1 MQEVIVN
8 TALVNWRKAVLKA
21 FKLNSNKIQR
31 STGIPI
37 YYVNRWQ
44 AGHTV
49 PDFVDMTIDNFF
61 GEIGTELDKLK
72 GKLNLN

>member
-1 MQEVIVN
+1 MDQTIVN

-21 FKLNSNKIQR
+21 LKLNSNKIQR

-37 YYVNRWQ
+37 YYVNRWVS
-44 AGHTV
+44 GHAV
-49 PDFVDMTIDNFF
+49 PDYVEMTIDNFF
-61 GEIGTELDKLK
+61 GEIGTALDKLK

>member
-8 TALVNWRKAVLKA
+8 TAVVNWRRAVLKA

-37 YYVNRWQ
+37 YYVNRWMSVI
-44 AGHTV
+44 T
-49 PDFVDMTIDNFF
+49 FRTM
-61 GEIGTELDKLK
+61 
-72 GKLNLN
+72 

>member
-1 MQEVIVN
+1 MEEVIVN
-8 TALVNWRKAVLKA
+8 TAAVNWRRAVLKA

-37 YYVNRWQ
+37 YYVNRWMS
-44 AGHTV
+44 GHNV
-49 PDFVDMTIDNFF
+49 PDYVEMTIDNFF

>member
-8 TALVNWRKAVLKA
+8 TAVVNWRRAVLKA

-37 YYVNRWQ
+37 YYVNRWMS
-44 AGHTV
+44 GHTV
-49 PDFVDMTIDNFF
+49 PDYVEMTIDNFF
-61 GEIGTELDKLK
+61 GEIASELNKLK